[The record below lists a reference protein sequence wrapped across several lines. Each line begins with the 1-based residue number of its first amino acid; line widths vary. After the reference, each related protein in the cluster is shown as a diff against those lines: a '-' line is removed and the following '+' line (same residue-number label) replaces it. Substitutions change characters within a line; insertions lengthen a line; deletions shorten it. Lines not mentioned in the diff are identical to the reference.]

1 MLLYDYDSG
10 IYCNEVLEGGMTR
23 FGKSLV
29 YIALLIVALVGLF
42 LFFKPISNDHGFVAV
57 VDEHL
62 TPTVP
67 SFVEGSITE
76 KCGAQLIS
84 PKPNE
89 VVHESIQ
96 VELVVAHPAGASCNW
111 VVFEGLGGRVELID
125 EDGLVIATALLET
138 TEEWMT
144 TEPVLF
150 TGSLSVKE
158 INSAN
163 LQIRV
168 TEDDPSG
175 MGIVD
180 TITIP
185 VIFEATI

>member
-1 MLLYDYDSG
+1 MLLYGNDSG
-10 IYCNEVLEGGMTR
+10 IYCNEVSEGSMTR

-29 YIALLIVALVGLF
+29 YIALLVVALVGIF
-42 LFFKPISNDHGFVAV
+42 LFFKPISKDQGFVTV

-67 SFVEGSITE
+67 TLEESSTTE
-76 KCGAQLIS
+76 KCGAQLIN

-89 VVHESIQ
+89 IVHESIEI
-96 VELVVAHPAGASCNW
+96 ELLVAHPADAPCNW
-111 VVFEGLGGRVELID
+111 VVFEGLGGRAELIN
-125 EDGLVIATALLET
+125 ENGLVIATALLET

-150 TGSLSVKE
+150 KGILSVKE
-158 INSAN
+158 INTSN
-163 LQIRV
+163 LQIRI

-175 MGIVD
+175 MGVVD
-180 TITIP
+180 TIEIP
-185 VIFEATI
+185 VRFETTV

>member
-1 MLLYDYDSG
+1 MLLYGNDSG
-10 IYCNEVLEGGMTR
+10 IYYNEVFEGGMTR

-29 YIALLIVALVGLF
+29 YIALLGIGLVGIF
-42 LFFKPISNDHGFVAV
+42 LFFKPLSKDQDFITV

-62 TPTVP
+62 TPSVPTVADTP
-67 SFVEGSITE
+67 ITE
-76 KCGAQLIS
+76 KCGAQLVS

-89 VVHESIQ
+89 IVHESIL

-111 VVFEGLGGRVELID
+111 VVFEGQGGTVELID

-138 TEEWMT
+138 IEEWMT

-150 TGSLSVKE
+150 TGTLSVKE
-158 INSAN
+158 INSAK
-163 LQIRV
+163 LKIKI

-175 MGIVD
+175 IGIVD

>member
-10 IYCNEVLEGGMTR
+10 IYCNEVSEGSMTR

-29 YIALLIVALVGLF
+29 YLALLIVALVGLF
-42 LFFKPISNDHGFVAV
+42 LFFKPISKDQGFVAV

-62 TPTVP
+62 TPGIPTG
-67 SFVEGSITE
+67 VETPITE
-76 KCGAQLIS
+76 KCGAQLVS

-96 VELVVAHPAGASCNW
+96 VELVVAHPADASCNW
-111 VVFEGLGGRVELID
+111 VVFEGVGGKAELVD
-125 EDGLVIATALLET
+125 EDGRVIDSTILET
-138 TEEWMT
+138 REEWMT

-158 INSAN
+158 MDSPNKHIV
-163 LQIRV
+163 I

-175 MGIVD
+175 MGVVD

-185 VIFEATI
+185 VTFLHGT